1 MKAGGSRHET
11 SHKLHGRCALR
22 IVALYALETWVWNS
36 SGDPALPELVRLR
49 ASQIKAI
56 YE

>member
-1 MKAGGSRHET
+1 MKP
-11 SHKLHGRCALR
+11 R
-22 IVALYALETWVWNS
+22 INFMAAAPSASWALYALETWVWNS